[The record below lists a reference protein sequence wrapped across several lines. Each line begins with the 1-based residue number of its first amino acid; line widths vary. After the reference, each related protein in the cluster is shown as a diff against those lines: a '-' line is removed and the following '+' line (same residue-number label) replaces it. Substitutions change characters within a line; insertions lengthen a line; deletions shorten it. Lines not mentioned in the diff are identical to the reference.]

1 MLDKLPG
8 CEKPEGRGN
17 MGDCA
22 ESSIAAKARG
32 LPGWAF
38 SGDASVF
45 PGIADILRGKN
56 GGDPEFFPGSFPA
69 GKPVISPEVLPDLM
83 E

>member
-1 MLDKLPG
+1 
-8 CEKPEGRGN
+8 

-22 ESSIAAKARG
+22 ESGIAAEARG
-32 LPGWAF
+32 LLVGAF
-38 SGDASVF
+38 AGDTSVL
-45 PGIADILRGKN
+45 PGIADILRGKD